1 MAEKDLE
8 TSEGPSLELPSFG
21 LGSLR
26 RRRRGDVSAE
36 PVDDVAATEDQ
47 PAAEEY
53 AAEAAPGEASTEPEP
68 ASVVA
73 EVEESAGDEAVASAS
88 AAENAAEPVV
98 DEVEPSAEEADEV
111 AAEDADVAG
120 DAADDVATEPAT
132 EPLDVP
138 AADAEPDL
146 HEEAATE
153 DAGAEDEPH
162 VAATEEA
169 PGEHTDET
177 VETTDDEPVD
187 EATVETTVETTDDEP
202 TVTVFEADDEVGQDA
217 ADADAEQTDVR
228 REPQLALPQ
237 VSRPWAAAI
246 TGVVIGFLLVGL
258 VNLALHACDWLNGTK
273 SCGGPGLFLLLA
285 ILVVLMTLGTRI
297 LRAWGREDAGTV
309 AFLGVGLAAVIALV
323 LLADQ
328 LLSPWMVGVIP
339 AVTVVSFL
347 LAHWV
352 SDTIVGDEV

>member
-73 EVEESAGDEAVASAS
+73 EVEESADNEAVANES

-98 DEVEPSAEEADEV
+98 DEVEPPVEEADEV
-111 AAEDADVAG
+111 ADEDTDVAG
-120 DAADDVATEPAT
+120 DAADDLATEPAT

-138 AADAEPDL
+138 AVDAEPAVD
-146 HEEAATE
+146 EEAA
-153 DAGAEDEPH
+153 AEDVGANDEPA
-162 VAATEEA
+162 VAAAEEA
-169 PGEHTDET
+169 SGEHTD
-177 VETTDDEPVD
+177 
-187 EATVETTVETTDDEP
+187 ETTDDEP

-228 REPQLALPQ
+228 REPRQLALPQ